1 MNAYICKSPSLG
13 VLLFESG
20 DADTEDRSMQPVYI
34 SLNGTAMANK
44 LNSMMDH
51 VWDGFY
57 SG

>member
-1 MNAYICKSPSLG
+1 MNAYICKSGTLG
-13 VLLFESG
+13 VLMFESE
-20 DADTEDRSMQPVYI
+20 DPDTEDRSMQPVYI
-34 SLNGTAMANK
+34 SLNGTTMANK